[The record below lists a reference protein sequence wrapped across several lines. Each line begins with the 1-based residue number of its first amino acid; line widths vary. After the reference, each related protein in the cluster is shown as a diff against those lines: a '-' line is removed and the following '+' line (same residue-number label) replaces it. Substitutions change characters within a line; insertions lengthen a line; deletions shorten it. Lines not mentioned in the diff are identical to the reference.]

1 MASDFAVIGQRL
13 KKARLDKK
21 MTQDTLAKKLGVSIA
36 FLSRIESGTS
46 HVNLKRLSQIC
57 DILDITEGEILNGT
71 ASSSQRYLVTE
82 FNEILKNCPPEKQKL
97 IYKIAKAIVE
107 ED

>member
-46 HVNLKRLSQIC
+46 HVNLTRLSQIC

>member
-82 FNEILKNCPPEKQKL
+82 FNEILKNSPPEKQKL